1 MFMLI
6 NFPLFKSGGRWS
18 VEQGNARPLEADARA
33 AGSLLEQGTVGRRT
47 AHDGEARAAVA
58 VVRHS
63 AVRGYEE
70 PVVSGAEDAARVTSL
85 EDGGGPL
92 RP

>member
-33 AGSLLEQGTVGRRT
+33 AGSLLEQGTVGR
-47 AHDGEARAAVA
+47 
-58 VVRHS
+58 
-63 AVRGYEE
+63 
-70 PVVSGAEDAARVTSL
+70 
-85 EDGGGPL
+85 
-92 RP
+92 